1 MPLDDE
7 ATLLGALR
15 RSTERLGR
23 LPFPALATVL
33 VEAHLWIVARSATLS
48 LPIGCIRT
56 FFPAQTP
63 FGDRG

>member
-7 ATLLGALR
+7 ATLLGPLR

-23 LPFPALATVL
+23 LPLAALAPVL

-48 LPIGCIRT
+48 SPIGCMST
-56 FFPAQTP
+56 FLPAQTP